1 MKDQSFQ
8 LLLLV
13 FRSGFSKEILEILD
27 ALKLPGYTE
36 APTVFGRGTDEP
48 VFESHAWPGH
58 NSLVLSALSKED
70 VARVV
75 AALTDF
81 TNKREKEGEHV
92 PLRVYSIPCTQLV

>member
-36 APTVFGRGTDEP
+36 APAVFGRGTGGP
-48 VFESHAWPGH
+48 VFESQAWPGH

-92 PLRVYSIPCTQLV
+92 RLRVYSIPCTPWV